1 MNTICTSQE
10 AKQYSPLAL
19 AFLGDSVYE
28 VMMREHLLL
37 HANMPAGQLHAA
49 KIQKV
54 CAAYQA
60 AAADRI
66 QTILSEEE
74 AAIYRRGR
82 NATGNAI
89 PKHAS
94 CSDYRKATGLECL
107 FGYLHV
113 LKRQDRLTAIF
124 QYICETEPQE

>member
-1 MNTICTSQE
+1 MNTICTPQE

-66 QTILSEEE
+66 QTIPKKKQPSTEE
-74 AAIYRRGR
+74 AAMQPGMPFPSMLPVPITERQPDW
-82 NATGNAI
+82 NVCLAI
-89 PKHAS
+89 CMS
-94 CSDYRKATGLECL
+94 
-107 FGYLHV
+107 
-113 LKRQDRLTAIF
+113 
-124 QYICETEPQE
+124 

>member
-1 MNTICTSQE
+1 MNTICTPQE

-89 PKHAS
+89 PS
-94 CSDYRKATGLECL
+94 MLPVPITERQPDWNVCL
-107 FGYLHV
+107 
-113 LKRQDRLTAIF
+113 AI
-124 QYICETEPQE
+124 CMS

>member
-1 MNTICTSQE
+1 MNTICTPQE

-66 QTILSEEE
+66 QTILSE
-74 AAIYRRGR
+74 
-82 NATGNAI
+82 
-89 PKHAS
+89 
-94 CSDYRKATGLECL
+94 
-107 FGYLHV
+107 
-113 LKRQDRLTAIF
+113 
-124 QYICETEPQE
+124 